1 LRFDPAAVDAPGRL
15 RNRHVAVNVGQV
27 GYAQRFVFVR
37 LRCGRDVNAGAAVTL
52 IVGKA
57 RSLAARRRAKR
68 DEPDAAEVGGEAV
81 PADGEADRGG
91 MAHGV
96 LTDRGATDSGA
107 PHAGPADRRATNR
120 GAGDGGAAGKGSSAG
135 AADGGG
141 AAAVRAAARGGGMG
155 RAAARGGGLGRAGR
169 VVLAAP
175 AGGLPGRLRGRAD
188 VLTTLSALVWA
199 PDGQA
204 RVLAGAGGTGKTA
217 IALWVAR
224 EAARRGVPVW
234 WVAAA
239 DERSVTVS
247 LLDLAADLGAQ
258 PAEVAQAGA
267 GQRDAADLL
276 WRYLEQRAPW
286 LLVFDGADNPA
297 ALAGPGWLRSTQ
309 GGLIVITSR
318 NTDGRAWG
326 RHAELH
332 PVEPLGPAEG
342 GRVLTDLAPRAGS
355 AAQAAALSAR
365 LGGLP
370 LAVRHAGCL
379 LATAAVGRGR
389 AGTDG
394 AGEAIAGYA
403 SALDERG
410 GTAGGDVVAGT
421 RELALE
427 ALAAGGRPRAR
438 ALLRVLCC
446 LAPATVIPAA
456 MLDMDVLGRA
466 CGGDAELA
474 KKGLRALSQVGLVDS
489 QDAGVTV
496 HRLVCESSRVYTGEA
511 AARAGGIAVAML
523 AAAAARLDA
532 RADWP
537 AWVALQPHVSA
548 VYGYLGGALG
558 ADSLAA
564 LTGVAAATALAFS
577 RAGRTAAAAELA
589 TEALRHAR
597 RLGAGHEAVLG
608 LCDAV
613 ALGTG
618 YRLARLLARQGQYEA
633 AERSLR
639 ELLDA
644 QQRTLGPDHPST
656 LTARHEFG
664 LVLAQRGQYARA
676 AREFADL
683 LSTRARVLGPE
694 HRDTRFTRRWLTH
707 VARAAGTVRSG

>member
-1 LRFDPAAVDAPGRL
+1 L
-15 RNRHVAVNVGQV
+15 RNRHVAANVGQV

-37 LRCGRDVNAGAAVTL
+37 LRCGRDVNAGRGVTL

-57 RSLAARRRAKR
+57 RSLAARRRGKR
-68 DEPDAAEVGGEAV
+68 DDPDAAPAGDEVI
-81 PADGEADRGG
+81 PADGG
-91 MAHGV
+91 MADGE
-96 LTDRGATDSGA
+96 RM
-107 PHAGPADRRATNR
+107 AGERVADPA
-120 GAGDGGAAGKGSSAG
+120 DGGAADGERMAG
-135 AADGGG
+135 ERVADRADGRAADGVGAD
-141 AAAVRAAARGGGMG
+141 AAASAGDG
-155 RAAARGGGLGRAGR
+155 AGR
-169 VVLAAP
+169 VKRVVLTAP
-175 AGGLPGRLRGRAD
+175 AGGLPARLHGRDD
-188 VLTTLSALVWA
+188 VLATLGALVWT
-199 PDGQA
+199 PDGRA

-217 IALWVAR
+217 VALRVAA

-239 DERSVTVS
+239 DARTVTVS

-297 ALAGPGWLRSTQ
+297 ALAGPGWLRPTQ
-309 GGLIVITSR
+309 GGLIVVTSR
-318 NTDGRAWG
+318 NADSQAWG

-332 PVEPLGPAEG
+332 AVGPLRPAAG

-355 AAQAAALSAR
+355 ALQAAALAER

-370 LAVRHAGCL
+370 LALRHAGTLLNAAGQAFDGYL
-379 LATAAVGRGR
+379 LAGDR
-389 AGTDG
+389 
-394 AGEAIAGYA
+394 
-403 SALDERG
+403 
-410 GTAGGDVVAGT
+410 DVVAGG

-427 ALAAGGRPRAR
+427 ALAAGGRPQAR

-466 CGGDAELA
+466 CGGDAGLA

-496 HRLVCESSRVYTGEA
+496 HRLVCESSRLYTGDA
-511 AARAGGIAVAML
+511 AVRAGGVAVAML

-532 RADWP
+532 RANWP

-618 YRLARLLARQGQYEA
+618 YRLARLLARQGQYEG
-633 AERSLR
+633 AEASLR

-683 LSTRARVLGPE
+683 LAARARVLGPE
-694 HRDTRFTRRWLTH
+694 HRDTRFTRRWLAH